1 MDSWF
6 LVQTKPKQ
14 EIRALKNLQLQGLG
28 AFCPLVQVE
37 KLYAGRRRVSQEV
50 LFPNYLFVQF
60 DQTLFPAMAINHTRG
75 VNSLVSFGEFPTQV
89 PDQLIQQLQQ
99 RFEVKRPELISNLP
113 KKGDSLQILDGPF
126 RGLNAVFSQIDGDS
140 RAVVLLTILK
150 QKVRAVLPFSSL
162 SPVAKS
168 SQCKL

>member
-6 LVQTKPKQ
+6 LVQTKSKQ
-14 EIRALKNLQLQGLG
+14 EMRAQENLQRQGLG
-28 AFCPLVQVE
+28 TFCPLVQVE
-37 KLYAGRRRVSQEV
+37 KLYAGRRKIMQEV

-60 DQTLFPAMAINHTRG
+60 DQTVFPAMAINHTRG
-75 VNSLVSFGEFPTQV
+75 VNSLVSFGQYPTQI

-99 RFEVKRPELISNLP
+99 RFETNRPELISNLP
-113 KKGDSLQILDGPF
+113 EKGDRLQVLDGPF

-162 SPVAKS
+162 APITRS
-168 SQCKL
+168 SRREL

>member
-60 DQTLFPAMAINHTRG
+60 DQTLFPAMA
-75 VNSLVSFGEFPTQV
+75 
-89 PDQLIQQLQQ
+89 DQSHQ
-99 RFEVKRPELISNLP
+99 RSEQS
-113 KKGDSLQILDGPF
+113 
-126 RGLNAVFSQIDGDS
+126 GLLRRASHAGARSAYPAVATAF
-140 RAVVLLTILK
+140 
-150 QKVRAVLPFSSL
+150 
-162 SPVAKS
+162 
-168 SQCKL
+168 